1 VRDSSSS
8 RLGLSLALAAICWA
22 FLAAQGGPPQDP
34 PQPPPPQQPTFRTE
48 TNYVRVDVYPT
59 RAGVPVHGLKQED
72 FDVFEDGVRQK
83 LEAFEHVLITP
94 AGPQESRREPSS
106 VGDALQQ
113 ARNPRSRV
121 FIIFLDAPN
130 VSVTG
135 SYWIKEPIIRLIDR
149 IVGPD
154 DLVGVMTASMNAANI
169 TLGRKTEVI
178 EQQLRDNWIWGT
190 RFSVM
195 RDKRELSYEQCYPPL
210 QGEKAGTSALAKAL
224 IERKRERA
232 TFEALQD
239 LVRWLHNVREE
250 RKAIITVTEGWVRYR
265 PDEKLMNLREDPN
278 YKEPIPGI
286 ENIGVG
292 PTGKLTTKPEV
303 NGDSDGL
310 SKRECDTDRMRLA
323 AMDNEQFFL
332 DIVADANRGN
342 ASFYPVDP
350 RGLVAFDAPI
360 GPDPPPPP
368 SVDRAILRDR
378 LEAMHD
384 LALGTDGMAVVDSN
398 DLDRGLKRI
407 ADDLTSYYLLG
418 YYSSNTKL
426 DGKYR
431 NIDVKVKQP
440 GVNVRAR
447 RGYRAATA
455 EEVAAARAAADGPA
469 TGGPPRALTAALA
482 SLAKLRPEPRFRVNA
497 ATMPI
502 DGGTRVWIAGE
513 IPPKPAG
520 GASEAPLGGTA
531 DIEIR
536 SGSTSK
542 TARVPVTAGERGFV
556 TSLDL
561 PAGVGPTMQ
570 VRARL
575 ASDGGGLPV
584 TDMLETE
591 IGPTVA
597 QPLAFRR
604 GPSTGNRLVPAA
616 EFRFS
621 RSDRLRLELP
631 VAVSTKA
638 TAARLLDAAGTA
650 LQLPV
655 TLGERTDAQSGQRWI
670 TADLTLASLGA
681 GDYAIEITT
690 ASGSNSHQ
698 IITAFRVAR

>member
-1 VRDSSSS
+1 MRDSSSS
-8 RLGLSLALAAICWA
+8 RLGLSLALAAICWSL
-22 FLAAQGGPPQDP
+22 LAAQGGPPQNPP
-34 PQPPPPQQPTFRTE
+34 PQPQQPTFRTE

-59 RAGVPVHGLKQED
+59 RGGAPVHGLKVED
-72 FDVFEDGVRQK
+72 FEVLEDGVRQK
-83 LEAFEHVLITP
+83 IEAFEHVLISP

-130 VSVTG
+130 VTVTG

-190 RFSVM
+190 RFSVA
-195 RDKRELSYEQCYPPL
+195 RDKRELSYEECYPPL
-210 QGEKAGTSALAKAL
+210 LGEKASTSALAMAL
-224 IERKRERA
+224 ILRKRERA

-239 LVRWLHNVREE
+239 LVRWLHSVREE

-265 PDEKLMNLREDPN
+265 PDESLMKLREDPN
-278 YKEPIPGI
+278 YKEAIPGI
-286 ENIGVG
+286 DNIGVG
-292 PTGKLTTKPEV
+292 PTGKLTTKPDAY
-303 NGDSDGL
+303 GDSDGL

-323 AMDNEQFFL
+323 SMDNESFFL
-332 DIVADANRGN
+332 DIVADANRAN
-342 ASFYPVDP
+342 SSFYPVDP
-350 RGLVAFDAPI
+350 RGLVAFDSPI

-368 SVDRAILRDR
+368 SVDHAILRDR

-384 LALGTDGMAVVDSN
+384 LASATDGMAVVNSN

-455 EEVAAARAAADGPA
+455 EEVAAARAATDGPA
-469 TGGPPRALTAALA
+469 AGGPPRALTAALS

-502 DGGTRVWIAGE
+502 ETGTRVWIAGE
-513 IPPKPAG
+513 IPAAPAG
-520 GASEAPLGGTA
+520 AGTDPPQGGTA
-531 DIEIR
+531 DIEVR
-536 SGSTSK
+536 SGSASQ
-542 TARVPVTAGERGFV
+542 TARVPVKAGERGFV
-556 TSLDL
+556 TSVDL
-561 PAGVGPTMQ
+561 PSAAGSTMQ

-575 ASDGGGLPV
+575 ANDGGGLPV

-591 IGPTVA
+591 IGPTVM

-604 GPSTGNRLVPAA
+604 GPSTGNRLVPVA

-631 VAVSTKA
+631 AAAGTKA
-638 TAARLLDAAGTA
+638 TSARLLDSAGTA

-655 TLGERTDAQSGQRWI
+655 TLGERTDAQSSQRWL

-690 ASGSNSHQ
+690 SSGSNSHQ

>member
-8 RLGLSLALAAICWA
+8 RLGLSLALAAICWSL
-22 FLAAQGGPPQDP
+22 LAAQGSPPQDP
-34 PQPPPPQQPTFRTE
+34 PPQPQQPTFRTE

-59 RAGVPVHGLKQED
+59 RGGVPVHGLKVED
-72 FDVFEDGVRQK
+72 FDVLEDGVRQK
-83 LEAFEHVLITP
+83 IEAFEHVLITP

-130 VSVTG
+130 VTVAG

-169 TLGRKTEVI
+169 TLGRKTDVI
-178 EQQLRDNWIWGT
+178 QQQLRDNWIWGT
-190 RFSVM
+190 RFSLM
-195 RDKRELSYEQCYPPL
+195 RDKRENSYEQCYPPL
-210 QGEKAGTSALAKAL
+210 QGERGPTSALATAL
-224 IERKRERA
+224 IQRKRERA

-265 PDEKLMNLREDPN
+265 PDESLMNLRQDPN

-292 PTGKLTTKPEV
+292 PTGKLTTKPDAY
-303 NGDSDGL
+303 GDSDGL

-323 AMDNEQFFL
+323 MMDNESFFL

-426 DGKYR
+426 DGKFR

-447 RGYRAATA
+447 RGYRAATT

-469 TGGPPRALTAALA
+469 AGGPPRALTAALA
-482 SLAKLRPEPRFRVNA
+482 SLAKIRAEPRFRVNA
-497 ATMPI
+497 ATLPT
-502 DGGTRVWIAGE
+502 DAGTRVWIAGE
-513 IPPKPAG
+513 IPPAPAG
-520 GASEAPLGGTA
+520 SATAQPQGGTA
-531 DIEIR
+531 DIEVR
-536 SGSTSK
+536 AGSASQ
-542 TARVPVTAGERGFV
+542 TARVPVKAGERGFV

-561 PAGVGPTMQ
+561 PSSAGSTMQ

-575 ASDGGGLPV
+575 ANDGGGLPV

-604 GPSTGNRLVPAA
+604 GPSTGNRLVPVA

-631 VAVSTKA
+631 AAASTKA
-638 TAARLLDAAGTA
+638 SAARLLDSAGTA

-681 GDYAIEITT
+681 GDYAIEITM